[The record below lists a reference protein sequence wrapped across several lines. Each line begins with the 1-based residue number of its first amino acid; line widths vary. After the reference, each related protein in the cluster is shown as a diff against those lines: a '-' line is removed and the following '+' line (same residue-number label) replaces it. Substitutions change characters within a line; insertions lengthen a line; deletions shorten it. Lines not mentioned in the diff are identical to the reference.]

1 MIRLVLQ
8 NPNLDLEIRNEAGV
22 NAFWIACMF
31 GHGEVMNILADAGL
45 DIMCHNHQ
53 GVNALHL
60 SIKKNH
66 IDIVKMLLSS
76 GFPLD
81 KETDEGFTAFHL
93 ASFHGR
99 EEIMQIMLENLEAM
113 MNQQE
118 REKIMNQ
125 VNEKTN
131 IGSLSYAIL
140 FEHNG
145 IAQLLIEAGAQCYFS
160 GNDQQKDFSPIF
172 VAV

>member
-1 MIRLVLQ
+1 
-8 NPNLDLEIRNEAGV
+8 
-22 NAFWIACMF
+22 MF

-113 MNQQE
+113 MNQ
-118 REKIMNQ
+118 
-125 VNEKTN
+125 
-131 IGSLSYAIL
+131 
-140 FEHNG
+140 
-145 IAQLLIEAGAQCYFS
+145 
-160 GNDQQKDFSPIF
+160 
-172 VAV
+172 